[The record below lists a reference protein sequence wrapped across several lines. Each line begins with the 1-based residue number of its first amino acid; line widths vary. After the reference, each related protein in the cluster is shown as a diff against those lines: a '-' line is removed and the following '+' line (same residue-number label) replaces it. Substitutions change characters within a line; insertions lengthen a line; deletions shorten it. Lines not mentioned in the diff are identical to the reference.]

1 MTEMN
6 YVFGPVPSR
15 RLGQSLGIDTIPL
28 KTCNWN
34 CVYCQLGRTI
44 PLTNE
49 RREYVPTEDILVE
62 VEQALRSRENEKIDW
77 VTFVGSGEPTL
88 HSRFGELI
96 RCVKA
101 LTTLP
106 VAVITNGSLL
116 FKPEVREELSA
127 ADAVLPTLD
136 AGTVELY
143 RQINRP
149 HPQITFER
157 LVDGLIAFREKYRG
171 KLWVEVMLVRGLND
185 TSQTLEDIAKVL
197 LRVKPDAVHIN
208 LPTRPPAETWVQPAD
223 SEGLMRALSILGNI
237 AEVVYPAEGSFDLS
251 NDENIVDAV
260 IAIISRHP
268 MRQDELERT
277 LARWSPGQ
285 VSETLAELEAS
296 GRAQIVER
304 YGTRFWSATPARYPK
319 SRQSIRNI
327 PGRRRLS
334 LKNHN

>member
-1 MTEMN
+1 
-6 YVFGPVPSR
+6 
-15 RLGQSLGIDTIPL
+15 
-28 KTCNWN
+28 
-34 CVYCQLGRTI
+34 
-44 PLTNE
+44 
-49 RREYVPTEDILVE
+49 
-62 VEQALRSRENEKIDW
+62 

-237 AEVVYPAEGSFDLS
+237 AEVVYPAEGSFELS